1 MATKSAEQPLH
12 KGVVQPPKEPAP
24 PPAPI
29 PTGKPFYPLGEG
41 SETTD

>member
-1 MATKSAEQPLH
+1 MATKPAEQPLH

-24 PPAPI
+24 PSAPI
-29 PTGKPFYPLGEG
+29 KPFYPLGEG